1 MKLLNNKT
9 TTVTIHEDFYA
20 IAHQNYTLVYQLVVK
35 RDSIV
40 ENLKGKEKIT
50 EAGVLAVANKN
61 RAIERHAMLVVIFS
75 ALTLEAFINHYA
87 IENFSES
94 YLKNYLDKLD
104 PVSKWVV
111 IPKLVLGRALDT
123 GGRSFELLQRLFLL
137 RNKLVHYKTRIV
149 PFDELRT
156 KVLVGGIE
164 AEEAIQAVWDVI
176 GDLSNLDSNQTTEWL
191 KQADE
196 TTNSRSNR

>member
-9 TTVTIHEDFYA
+9 TTVTMHEDFYA
-20 IAHQNYTLVYQLVVK
+20 IAHQNYTLVYQMVVK

-50 EAGVLAVANKN
+50 KAALLAVADKN

-87 IENFSES
+87 IDNFSKL
-94 YLKNYLDKLD
+94 YLKHYLDKLD

-111 IPKLVLGRALDT
+111 IPKLVLGRTLDT
-123 GGRSFELLQRLFLL
+123 DGRSFQLLKRLFLL
-137 RNKLVHYKTRIV
+137 RNKLVHYKTKII
-149 PFDELRT
+149 PFDELGT
-156 KVLVGGIE
+156 KVWLGRND